1 MLKSAGNFLCLLE
14 MALMGNFSFSCNRKL
29 KCFAN
34 RSSTAVCCGT
44 INSKESQNIKKEVKK
59 TAASSSSIATLIL
72 ANSK

>member
-34 RSSTAVCCGT
+34 RSTAVCCGT